1 MIECRTDI
9 NIEAQKVLSKNLKL
23 ASIISLVVGVVG
35 AVSYIVLS
43 CFFDS
48 GLLDIMLVFCLPLGF
63 GLVYLVSINNLIK
76 KTGDSTYNVYQFE
89 EEFFNT
95 TTYKGGEVVGTVKY
109 YYKDLKKIKERDGYL
124 LLYINVSNAFLVK
137 ESALSESDLATVKS
151 FLRIGINKNK

>member
-9 NIEAQKVLSKNLKL
+9 NVEAQKVLSKNLKL
-23 ASIISLVVGVVG
+23 ASIISLVVGIVG
-35 AVSYIVLS
+35 ALAYIVLS

-48 GLLDIMLVFCLPLGF
+48 GYLDIMLVFCLPLGF

-95 TTYKGGEVVGTVKY
+95 TTYKNGEVVGTVKY

-137 ESALSESDLATVKS
+137 AVSYTHLTLPTKLEV
-151 FLRIGINKNK
+151 